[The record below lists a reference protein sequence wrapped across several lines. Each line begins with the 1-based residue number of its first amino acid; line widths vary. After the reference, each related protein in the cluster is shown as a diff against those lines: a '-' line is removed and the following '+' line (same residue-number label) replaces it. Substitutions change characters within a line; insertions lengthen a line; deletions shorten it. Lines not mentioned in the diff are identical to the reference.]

1 MEELIIKL
9 FNKCLEP
16 LIESF
21 LEKTLS
27 NLTYGKLVMNVAE
40 VADYLNVSESWIY
53 KNVNNSPVFRIGT
66 DLIKRTLTNGD

>member
-40 VADYLNVSESWIY
+40 VADYLNVSES
-53 KNVNNSPVFRIGT
+53 
-66 DLIKRTLTNGD
+66 